1 MGANVSDKH
10 TASFLPEVGD
20 SCAPLEQWELVISW
34 SLRHTHEN
42 RRFNSQRDY
51 VRTLSRYGEEVV
63 SEMSRCCEALR
74 AGTSSRYGVSWNNFV
89 SRI

>member
-1 MGANVSDKH
+1 MAANVSDKH

-20 SCAPLEQWELVISW
+20 SCAPLEQWESVISW
-34 SLRHTHEN
+34 SLHHTHED

-63 SEMSRCCEALR
+63 AVRHVGLERVQ
-74 AGTSSRYGVSWNNFV
+74 GTGFRGTIS
-89 SRI
+89 